1 MAGFRKAERRQ
12 MRLRIGLAGPSGS
25 GKTVSSLLVAY
36 GITGDWNAIG
46 LVDTEH
52 NSGDIPVGSTVNGVT
67 IGEYN
72 ILPLEPPY
80 TPDVYIEA
88 IKEAEKAGIKVLILD
103 SISHA
108 WAGEGGLLEKHGQLA
123 KRGGNSFDAWRD
135 VTPLHNKFVEAM
147 LSCNLHLIA
156 TLRAKVEYA
165 VEKSDRGTTI
175 KKMGMAPI
183 QRDGME
189 YEFTVFLDLDQ
200 SHQAS
205 SSKDR
210 TSLFDGKIFTPSPK
224 TGEMLRAWAESG
236 VEAPAQQARPT
247 AAAQPAKAPDAKAL
261 RSEVIALVKRLNLA
275 DAMAKLTK
283 DAFGVTVKT
292 ADMSAEQLQTILTI
306 LQKQEPP
313 REEAAATEQPAPT
326 TLVDGGR

>member
-1 MAGFRKAERRQ
+1 MAAFRKAERRQ
-12 MRLRIGLAGPSGS
+12 MRLRVGMAGPSGS

-52 NSGDIPVGSTVNGVT
+52 NSGDIPVGSTVNGVK
-67 IGEYN
+67 IGQYN
-72 ILPLEPPY
+72 ILELEPPY
-80 TPDVYIEA
+80 TPDAYIEA
-88 IKEAEKAGIKVLILD
+88 INEAERAGLKGLILD

-108 WAGEGGLLEKHGQLA
+108 WAGEGGLLEQHGKIA

-156 TLRAKVEYA
+156 TLRSKTGYE
-165 VEKSDRGTTI
+165 VEKTDRGVSI
-175 KKMGMAPI
+175 KKMGMAPV

-189 YEFTVFLDLDQ
+189 YEFTVFFDLDQ

-224 TGEMLRAWAESG
+224 TGELLRDWAESG
-236 VEAPAQQARPT
+236 VEAPAAQVRATAP
-247 AAAQPAKAPDAKAL
+247 AAAPKDAKAL
-261 RSEVIALVKRLNLA
+261 RTEVIAYVKRLNLA
-275 DAMAKLTK
+275 DAMATLTK

-292 ADMSAEQLQTILTI
+292 ADMSVEQLQTMLAILK
-306 LQKQEPP
+306 KQEPP
-313 REEAAATEQPAPT
+313 MAEVAAAAAQSAAA
-326 TLVDGGR
+326 DGGR